1 MPSQVAAAALLWD
14 ALLTPQ
20 RRESFF
26 YGELAA
32 LHPAAGAATGD
43 GAAGSTT
50 PSIAATRETSV
61 EPSLRQAR
69 FLRTASG
76 LAPRQVRL

>member
-1 MPSQVAAAALLWD
+1 MAAAALLWD

-20 RRESFF
+20 RRESLF

-32 LHPAAGAATGD
+32 LHLSAGAATGD
-43 GAAGSTT
+43 GAADSTP
-50 PSIAATRETSV
+50 PSIAATRATTV
-61 EPSLRQAR
+61 EPSLQQAR

-76 LAPRQVRL
+76 LETQQVRL